1 VRFREKVTLVTG
13 AASGIGRAIAMRLAE
28 EGASVIVADLLEAE
42 GLGVANEINAAG
54 GVAHY
59 LKLDVTSPNDWQTA
73 TESATGKYGSLDIL
87 INNAGISGTAFSDVL
102 DIEAWNRLISIN
114 ATGAFLGTHFAVPI
128 MQKQRKGVIINMSS
142 ISAIIGQSN
151 VHFGYNASKASLR
164 ILTKS
169 TAVQFGK
176 DGIRCISVHPGL
188 MQPMR
193 TSGNV
198 KDPAVRAKFL
208 ERVPLGRTGVADD
221 VVKPVMFLASDDA
234 SYVTGIEFYIDGGY
248 LAA

>member
-1 VRFREKVTLVTG
+1 MRFREKVTLVTG